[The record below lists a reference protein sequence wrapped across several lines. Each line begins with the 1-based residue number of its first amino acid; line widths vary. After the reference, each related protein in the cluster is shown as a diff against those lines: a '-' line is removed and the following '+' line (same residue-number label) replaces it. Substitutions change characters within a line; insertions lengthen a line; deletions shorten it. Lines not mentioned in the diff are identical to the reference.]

1 MARNV
6 KVKFVSM
13 INSKVISKNIV
24 RKDCKSLC
32 TNVYQYVNANL
43 KKVTEFYTDITYRI
57 QEEALVLLAPN
68 YDSPMASTDA
78 AGTAVA
84 GETVHKA
91 VVAVLAAETVG
102 SDQNSTA
109 VGLDC
114 KMEVA

>member
-1 MARNV
+1 M
-6 KVKFVSM
+6 
-13 INSKVISKNIV
+13 
-24 RKDCKSLC
+24 
-32 TNVYQYVNANL
+32 
-43 KKVTEFYTDITYRI
+43 
-57 QEEALVLLAPN
+57 LAPN